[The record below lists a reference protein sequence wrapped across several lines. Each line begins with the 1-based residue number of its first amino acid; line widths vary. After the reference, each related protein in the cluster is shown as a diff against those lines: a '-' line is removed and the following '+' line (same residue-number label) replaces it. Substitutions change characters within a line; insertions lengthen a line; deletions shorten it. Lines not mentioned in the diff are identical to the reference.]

1 MNLYNNLKN
10 KVYLGL
16 ILVLASIPVHASS
29 ETWEAKLDLTIPSL
43 EMPSTLGLDS
53 RDKQEIMMGFECC
66 WDQKLIEAVHLEHS
80 LKSIESLLKERARPS
95 PYTLQFDLVDRPT
108 AGDWT
113 IFILFQALDVYST
126 VEGTKYDCVRE
137 ANPLFSDKP
146 STSSLIWTKVGL
158 ITPAVQYDL
167 KRGNLTQR
175 SIRSMNNVMFL
186 VLFNNYYVLNKAK
199 RNCTKR
205 G

>member
-43 EMPSTLGLDS
+43 EMPSTLALDS

-80 LKSIESLLKERARPS
+80 LKSIESWSKENQKKS
-95 PYTLQFDLVDRPT
+95 QYTLHFDLVDKPGP
-108 AGDWT
+108 AEWT
-113 IFILFQALDVYST
+113 TFILFQALDVYST
-126 VEGTKYDCVRE
+126 VEGTKYDCVKE
-137 ANPLFSDKP
+137 ANPLFPDKP
-146 STSSLIWTKVGL
+146 STSSLIWTKVAL
-158 ITPAVQYDL
+158 ITPAAQYDL
-167 KRGNLTQR
+167 KRGNLSKKSMQ
-175 SIRSMNNVMFL
+175 SMNNVMFL
-186 VLFNNYYVLNKAK
+186 VLFNNYHVLKKAK
-199 RNCTKR
+199 THCSKR
-205 G
+205 